1 MKNIALLSFLVLVIS
16 GISCTKDFDAINKNP
31 NAPENV
37 APQFLLSNIL
47 WEAADGNTQQG
58 WLAGNMLAQHTS
70 NIEFQP
76 VDRYD
81 MGSNSAY
88 WSRLYRLVNDIK
100 SMNEAGGSNE
110 AYKAVG
116 QIMKAWIGSQL
127 TDLWG
132 PVPFKQA
139 IKGESEGDFTPVYD
153 SQQDIYTSAGGILFL
168 LKTAAA
174 TLESTKA
181 TIQGDIMFSGDFDKW
196 IRFANSLQL
205 RYLLRI
211 SGKQNVSKDLQA
223 LVDGGNLMTG
233 NTDNGVVPY
242 LTSSPNQW
250 FIYNE
255 RIGRYTDLR
264 MSTTIDSVLEA
275 YSDPRIEVL
284 FKPTNN
290 SQNAGTP
297 IYDGIPNGLSRNS
310 QNAYDLGDVSLLG
323 SIFRDVPNGVD
334 AQFMLYGEL
343 QFALAEAASRGLI
356 SGSAQNY
363 YEEGIRAMFDYYNT
377 TMPANYLNQ
386 AEVALNGT
394 DDLNKILTQKWLAL
408 INNGHEAWLNVRRT
422 DLPKL
427 KVGTDNLNGNVY
439 PVRYRYPES
448 EQAANAINYGQA
460 VGMLD
465 NGDTYNS
472 KGWWEN

>member
-1 MKNIALLSFLVLVIS
+1 MKNISILSFLILVLA
-16 GISCTKDFDAINKNP
+16 GTSCTKDFDTINENP

-47 WEAADGNTQQG
+47 WEAADGNAQQG

-88 WSRLYRLVNDIK
+88 WNLLYRLMNDIK
-100 SMNEAGGSNE
+100 SMNDAPGSND
-110 AYKAVG
+110 AYQAVG

-132 PVPFKQA
+132 PVPFSQS
-139 IKGESEGDFTPVYD
+139 IQGESAGNFTPAYD
-153 SQQDIYTSAGGILFL
+153 PQEDIYTSSDGIIDL
-168 LKTAAA
+168 LKTAVA
-174 TLESTKA
+174 TLENTNA
-181 TIQGDIMFSGDFDKW
+181 TIQGDIMYSGDFDKW
-196 IRFANSLQL
+196 IRFANSLQV
-205 RYLLRI
+205 RYLVRI
-211 SGKQNVSKDLQA
+211 SDKQNVGADLQA
-223 LVDGGNLMTG
+223 LVDGGKLMMG
-233 NTDNGVVPY
+233 NADNGLVPY

-250 FIYNE
+250 FIFNE

-275 YSDPRIEVL
+275 NNDPRIEVL

-290 SQNAGTP
+290 SQNSGTP
-297 IYDGIPNGLSRNS
+297 VYDGIPNGLSRNS
-310 QNAYDLGDVSLLG
+310 QNDYDLGDVSLLG
-323 SIFRDVPNGVD
+323 AIFRDVPNGVD

-356 SGSAQNY
+356 SGSAQTF
-363 YEEGIRAMFDYYNT
+363 YESGIEAMFDYYNT
-377 TMPANYLNQ
+377 TMPATYLTQ
-386 AEVALNGT
+386 PAVALNGT
-394 DDLNKILTQKWLAL
+394 DDLNKILTQKWIAL

-427 KVGTDNLNGNVY
+427 TVGADNLNGDLY

-448 EQAANAINYGQA
+448 EQAANNNNYNMA
-460 VGMLD
+460 VGQLT